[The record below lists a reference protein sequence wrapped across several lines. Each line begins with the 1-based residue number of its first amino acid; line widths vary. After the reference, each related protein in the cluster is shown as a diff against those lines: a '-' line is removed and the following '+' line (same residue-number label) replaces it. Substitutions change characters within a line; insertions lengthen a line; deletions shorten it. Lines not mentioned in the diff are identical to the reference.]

1 MSSRSEKL
9 PSLHGHTPMAELMQS
24 FPGARR
30 ALFARYHIGGCSSC
44 GFRDDETLEEVC
56 VRNENLPVNEVVD
69 HILQSH
75 ENDAKMQVSPTELA
89 ALIAAQPDLKI
100 LDVRSREEHEAVALP
115 GSQLMSQDLTQTIFG
130 TWDKEAPLI
139 IYDHTG
145 ERSLDATAYF
155 IGHGF
160 KKAKCLAGGIDAY
173 SIEVD
178 TSLPR
183 YRVEFED

>member
-9 PSLHGHTPMAELMQS
+9 PTLNGHTTMGDLMQS

-44 GFRDDETLEEVC
+44 GFRNEETLEEVC
-56 VRNENLPVNEVVD
+56 ARNENLPVNEVVD

-75 ENDAKMQVSPTELA
+75 ENDQQMQISPTDLA
-89 ALIAAQPDLKI
+89 ALIAAQPDLKL

-115 GSQLMSQDLTQTIFG
+115 GSQLMSQDLMHTIFS
-130 TWDKEAPLI
+130 TWDKEQPLI
-139 IYDHTG
+139 VYDHTG
-145 ERSLDATAYF
+145 ERALDAVAYF
-155 IGHGF
+155 VGHGF
-160 KKAKCLAGGIDAY
+160 KAAKCLAGGIDAY
-173 SIEVD
+173 STEID
-178 TSLPR
+178 PSLPR